1 MFVMRKKIAQKAAD
15 ANSSNVWKNVV
26 HFFQR
31 LENSVDND
39 TSQPQEKPVILL
51 DLNFVPTW
59 ARQPAGKNPY
69 EQFGGGDRRD
79 RGERREWGG
88 ERRDRKPRPG
98 QRPGQGQ
105 GPGPGAG
112 RRDQRPDTRGPRDSQ
127 ELPER
132 RFERREEFL
141 PLDISFIP
149 ERNRLSALV
158 HELRDSARA
167 YPLMD
172 LASAFLSNPAYYL
185 VKIETRQPERDKEAP
200 NLFQCKECK
209 VLFFQKDAL
218 TTHAL
223 EKHLEKVFVREEV
236 KVEPPSG
243 NFLVIARCKL
253 SGTLLGPPNY
263 HGYNAKLQEIWKK
276 QFAHMSLDSY
286 RSHIE
291 TIRDPELI
299 EKWKQENSTQVA
311 YKPREPEGAPALTLA
326 EVQKIFLQ
334 EHAPTLVAEGH
345 RFIVPAEAAS
355 RIDDARLRSAV
366 REAWTRESH
375 RPFSLMLALR
385 PAFNHMGLHM
395 FRVQSGITFATYIRP
410 RPIDPGQ
417 TITNIAEVLQ
427 FLQAQPGCSR
437 QELVEKLRPG
447 IALDSPKVAE
457 VISPLRW
464 LIERGHVIEFFNG
477 TLAVPTGRPRPEP
490 SRGPDARHAHP
501 RKN

>member
-1 MFVMRKKIAQKAAD
+1 M
-15 ANSSNVWKNVV
+15 
-26 HFFQR
+26 
-31 LENSVDND
+31 DNE

-59 ARQPAGKNPY
+59 ARQASGKNPY
-69 EQFGGGDRRD
+69 EQFGGGGDRRD

-98 QRPGQGQ
+98 
-105 GPGPGAG
+105 GPGKG
-112 RRDQRPDTRGPRDSQ
+112 RRDDRGGRGGSREPR
-127 ELPER
+127 EFPER
-132 RFERREEFL
+132 RVEREQEFL

-149 ERNRLSALV
+149 ERTRLSAIV
-158 HELRDSARA
+158 HDLRESGRA

-172 LASAFLSNPAYYL
+172 VASGFLANPAFYL
-185 VKIETRQPERDKEAP
+185 VKIESRPPEPGKAP
-200 NLFQCKECK
+200 PHMFQCKECK

-218 TTHAL
+218 MTHAL
-223 EKHLEKVFVREEV
+223 EKHLEKVFVREEL

-243 NFLVIARCKL
+243 NFVVIARCRL
-253 SGTLLGPPNY
+253 SGALLGPPNY

-276 QFAHMSLDSY
+276 QFGHMSLDSY

-291 TIRDPELI
+291 TVRDPDLI
-299 EKWKQENSTQVA
+299 EKWKQENSTQVV
-311 YKPREPEGAPALTLA
+311 YRPREPEGAPALSLA
-326 EVQKIFLQ
+326 EVQRIFMQ
-334 EHAPTLVAEGH
+334 DHAPALVAEGH
-345 RFIVPAEAAS
+345 RFIVPAEAAGRVEDS
-355 RIDDARLRSAV
+355 RLRGAV

-385 PAFNHMGLHM
+385 PAFNHMGLHL
-395 FRVQSGITFATYIRP
+395 FRVRSGITFVTYIRP

-417 TITNIAEVLQ
+417 TITSIAEVLQ

-447 IALDSPKVAE
+447 VPLDSPKVTE

-477 TLAVPTGRPRPEP
+477 TLSVPGGRAAGSNSP
-490 SRGPDARHAHP
+490 AHN
-501 RKN
+501 RS

>member
-1 MFVMRKKIAQKAAD
+1 M
-15 ANSSNVWKNVV
+15 
-26 HFFQR
+26 
-31 LENSVDND
+31 DNE

-98 QRPGQGQ
+98 GPGQGKR
-105 GPGPGAG
+105 GE
-112 RRDQRPDTRGPRDSQ
+112 RPDRRGSHEPRQ
-127 ELPER
+127 FPER
-132 RFERREEFL
+132 RIERPAEFF

-158 HELRDSARA
+158 HELRDSGRA

-172 LASAFLSNPAYYL
+172 LASGFLAYPAFYL
-185 VKIETRQPERDKEAP
+185 VKIETRPSERGTEAP

-209 VLFFQKDAL
+209 VLFFQKEAL
-218 TTHAL
+218 MAHAL
-223 EKHLEKVFVREEV
+223 EKHLEKVFVREEL

-243 NFLVIARCKL
+243 NFIVIARCQL
-253 SGTLLGPPNY
+253 SGALLGPPNY
-263 HGYNAKLQEIWKK
+263 HGYNAKLQESWKK
-276 QFAHMSLDSY
+276 RFAHMSLDEY

-291 TIRDPELI
+291 TVRDPDLI
-299 EKWKQENSTQVA
+299 EKWKQENSTRVV

-326 EVQKIFLQ
+326 EVQTIFMQ
-334 EHAPTLVAEGH
+334 DHAPSLIAEGH
-345 RFIVPAEAAS
+345 RFIVPAEAAA
-355 RIDDARLRSAV
+355 RLDDSWLRSAV

-385 PAFNHMGLHM
+385 PAFNHMGLHL

-417 TITNIAEVLQ
+417 TITSIAEVLQ

-447 IALDSPKVAE
+447 VALDSPKVAE

-490 SRGPDARHAHP
+490 SRRPDVRPVYP
-501 RKN
+501 RKG

>member
-1 MFVMRKKIAQKAAD
+1 M
-15 ANSSNVWKNVV
+15 
-26 HFFQR
+26 
-31 LENSVDND
+31 DND

-69 EQFGGGDRRD
+69 EQFGGGEHRD

-98 QRPGQGQ
+98 GPGQGKRE
-105 GPGPGAG
+105 G
-112 RRDQRPDTRGPRDSQ
+112 RPDLGRGPREPRPFS
-127 ELPER
+127 ER
-132 RFERREEFL
+132 RIERPVESL

-158 HELRDSARA
+158 HELRDSGRA

-172 LASAFLSNPAYYL
+172 LASGFLANPAFYL
-185 VKIETRQPERDKEAP
+185 VKIEARSPERGQEAP

-209 VLFFQKDAL
+209 VLFFQKEAL
-218 TTHAL
+218 MAHAL
-223 EKHLEKVFVREEV
+223 EKHLEKVFVREEL

-243 NFLVIARCKL
+243 NFVVIARCKL
-253 SGTLLGPPNY
+253 SGALLGPPNY

-276 QFAHMSLDSY
+276 RFAHMSLDEY
-286 RSHIE
+286 RSRIE
-291 TIRDPELI
+291 TVRDPDLI
-299 EKWKQENSTQVA
+299 EKWKQENSTRVV
-311 YKPREPEGAPALTLA
+311 YKPRAPEGAPALTLA
-326 EVQKIFLQ
+326 EVQKIFMQ
-334 EHAPTLVAEGH
+334 DHAPTLIAEGH
-345 RFIVPAEAAS
+345 RFIVPAEAAA
-355 RIDDARLRSAV
+355 RLDDSRLRSSV

-385 PAFNHMGLHM
+385 PAFNHMGLHL
-395 FRVQSGITFATYIRP
+395 FRVQSGITFVTYIHP
-410 RPIDPGQ
+410 RPVDPGQ

-447 IALDSPKVAE
+447 VALDSPKVAE

-477 TLAVPTGRPRPEP
+477 TLAVPTGRPRPEL
-490 SRGPDARHAHP
+490 SRRQDPHHGHP

>member
-1 MFVMRKKIAQKAAD
+1 M
-15 ANSSNVWKNVV
+15 
-26 HFFQR
+26 
-31 LENSVDND
+31 DNE

-69 EQFGGGDRRD
+69 EQFGGGERRD

-98 QRPGQGQ
+98 GPGQGKR
-105 GPGPGAG
+105 GE
-112 RRDQRPDTRGPRDSQ
+112 RPDRRGPREPGQ
-127 ELPER
+127 FPER
-132 RFERREEFL
+132 RIERPAEIF

-158 HELRDSARA
+158 HELRDSGRA

-172 LASAFLSNPAYYL
+172 LASGFLAHPAFYL
-185 VKIETRQPERDKEAP
+185 VKIETRPSERGTEAP

-209 VLFFQKDAL
+209 VLFFQKEAL
-218 TTHAL
+218 MAHAL
-223 EKHLEKVFVREEV
+223 EKHLEKVFAREEL

-243 NFLVIARCKL
+243 NFMVIARCKL
-253 SGTLLGPPNY
+253 SGALLGPPNY

-276 QFAHMSLDSY
+276 RFAHMSLDEY

-291 TIRDPELI
+291 TVRDPDLI
-299 EKWKQENSTQVA
+299 EKWKQENSTQVV

-326 EVQKIFLQ
+326 EVQAIFMQ
-334 EHAPTLVAEGH
+334 DHAPSLIAEGH
-345 RFIVPAEAAS
+345 RFIVPAEAAA
-355 RIDDARLRSAV
+355 RLDDSRLRSAV

-385 PAFNHMGLHM
+385 PAFNHMGLHL

-417 TITNIAEVLQ
+417 TITSIAEVLQ

-447 IALDSPKVAE
+447 VALDSPKVAE

-477 TLAVPTGRPRPEP
+477 TLAVPTGRPRSEP
-490 SRGPDARHAHP
+490 SRRPDARPVYP
-501 RKN
+501 RKG

>member
-1 MFVMRKKIAQKAAD
+1 M
-15 ANSSNVWKNVV
+15 
-26 HFFQR
+26 
-31 LENSVDND
+31 DNE

-69 EQFGGGDRRD
+69 EQFGGGERRD

-98 QRPGQGQ
+98 QRPGQRPGSGPGQ
-105 GPGPGAG
+105 GQG
-112 RRDQRPDTRGPRDSQ
+112 RRDERPDSRGPRDSRQ
-127 ELPER
+127 LPER
-132 RFERREEFL
+132 RFEQREEIL

-158 HELRDSARA
+158 HDLRDSGRA

-172 LASAFLSNPAYYL
+172 LASGFLADPAFYL
-185 VKIETRQPERDKEAP
+185 VKVESRPPEQGKEALH
-200 NLFQCKECK
+200 LFQCKECK

-218 TTHAL
+218 MAHAL
-223 EKHLEKVFVREEV
+223 QRHLEKVFVREEV

-243 NFLVIARCKL
+243 NFVVIARCKL
-253 SGTLLGPPNY
+253 SGALLGPPNY

-291 TIRDPELI
+291 TVRDPDLI
-299 EKWKQENSTQVA
+299 EKWKQENSTQVV
-311 YKPREPEGAPALTLA
+311 YKRREPEGSPALTLA
-326 EVQKIFLQ
+326 EVQRIFMQ
-334 EHAPTLVAEGH
+334 DHAPALVAEGH
-345 RFIVPAEAAS
+345 RFIIPAEAAS
-355 RIDDARLRSAV
+355 RIEDSRLRGAV
-366 REAWTRESH
+366 REMWTRESH

-395 FRVQSGITFATYIRP
+395 FRVQSGVTFATYIRP

-427 FLQAQPGCSR
+427 FLQTHPGCSR

-447 IALDSPKVAE
+447 VALDSPKVAE

-490 SRGPDARHAHP
+490 SRRPDSRPAHP
-501 RKN
+501 RRN

>member
-1 MFVMRKKIAQKAAD
+1 M
-15 ANSSNVWKNVV
+15 
-26 HFFQR
+26 
-31 LENSVDND
+31 DNE

-69 EQFGGGDRRD
+69 EQFGGGERRD
-79 RGERREWGG
+79 RGERGEWGG

-98 QRPGQGQ
+98 GPGQGKR
-105 GPGPGAG
+105 GE
-112 RRDQRPDTRGPRDSQ
+112 RPDRRGPREPGQ
-127 ELPER
+127 FPER
-132 RFERREEFL
+132 RIERPAEIF

-158 HELRDSARA
+158 HELRDSGRA

-172 LASAFLSNPAYYL
+172 LASGFLAHPAFYL
-185 VKIETRQPERDKEAP
+185 VKIETRPSERGTEAP

-209 VLFFQKDAL
+209 VLFFQKEAL
-218 TTHAL
+218 MAHAL
-223 EKHLEKVFVREEV
+223 EKHLEKVFAREEL

-243 NFLVIARCKL
+243 NFMVIARCKL
-253 SGTLLGPPNY
+253 SGALLGPPNY

-276 QFAHMSLDSY
+276 RFAHMSLDEY

-291 TIRDPELI
+291 TVRDPDLI
-299 EKWKQENSTQVA
+299 EKWKQENSTQVV

-326 EVQKIFLQ
+326 EVQAIFMQ
-334 EHAPTLVAEGH
+334 DHAPSLIAEGH
-345 RFIVPAEAAS
+345 RFIVPAEAAA
-355 RIDDARLRSAV
+355 RLDDSRLRSAV

-385 PAFNHMGLHM
+385 PAFNHMGLHL

-417 TITNIAEVLQ
+417 TITSIAEVLQ

-447 IALDSPKVAE
+447 VALDSPKVAE

-477 TLAVPTGRPRPEP
+477 TLAVPTGRPRSEP
-490 SRGPDARHAHP
+490 SRRPDARPVYP
-501 RKN
+501 RKG